1 MNGYFRRPSSLLV
14 PPKPTQCRTRHCNLV
29 GLDDLFGAST
39 EGATEYRLWTTVG
52 TFSFTITMPIK
63 TLVVVG
69 GGASGGTADSGG
81 GAGGGG
87 SGWVQYWTNLD
98 LAPGTVVS
106 GMVGGGH
113 PRHHPSVSIRP
124 LLAVVAD
131 GRITHAA
138 VMADRGGGAGTRT
151 GEVYAGAGGS
161 NGSDGGTVAGGTY
174 YIPGTGRHFAVPSYS
189 LRIGIMTAGP
199 GGTPGGSI
207 NPPIYVYGKPGQG
220 YGAGGAGGSRQGIS
234 SAGGGAGGVLINGAG
249 PMAGSADN
257 TQTGG
262 AGASGFV
269 YIEY

>member
-106 GMVGGGH
+106 GMVGGASTASSFGIYTSAAGSGGGWADN
-113 PRHHPSVSIRP
+113 PRGG
-124 LLAVVAD
+124 D
-131 GRITHAA
+131 GGS
-138 VMADRGGGAGTRT
+138 GGGAGTRT